1 MNMLSSFPLK
11 LSLMLLLV
19 VDGLSSVSDAQ
30 QPEQQYDA
38 QRRLENI
45 PYYSTSD
52 PNVLGA
58 PNTSAALGNPLK
70 GLYGGVR
77 WATPPLPEAVPL
89 AIEWYNIG
97 VRKGIERTQDVSLFG
112 WLSHHKYVCIF

>member
-1 MNMLSSFPLK
+1 MKMLSSFPLK
-11 LSLMLLLV
+11 LSLMLLLLV

-30 QPEQQYDA
+30 QPEQYET

-45 PYYSTSD
+45 PYYTTSD
-52 PNVLGA
+52 PNVLGG

-89 AIEWYNIG
+89 SIEWYNIG
-97 VRKGIERTQDVSLFG
+97 VRKGI
-112 WLSHHKYVCIF
+112 